1 MFQRLKECI
10 KRNKILYSF
19 LLKCYRCICYIGGG
33 QKYRKVQEFFRKQGN
48 DMLRESS
55 FLNSDSVVFELGG
68 YKGDWVGD
76 IYEKYLCNCYVFEP
90 IEEFC
95 DVIRM
100 KFQDVEKVHIYNM
113 GIGVTTYDSII
124 NVSEDGSS
132 VYDKNGNRK
141 IKIKAIKEFLEE
153 NRIDRIDFI
162 QINIEGGEYDIL
174 EWLIESG
181 DIKQIKILQIQFHD
195 RKEIDSKRRM
205 EDIQINL
212 EKTHTLEWA
221 FRPYVWERWI
231 SKEM

>member
-1 MFQRLKECI
+1 ML
-10 KRNKILYSF
+10 
-19 LLKCYRCICYIGGG
+19 
-33 QKYRKVQEFFRKQGN
+33 FR
-48 DMLRESS
+48 S
-55 FLNSDSVVFELGG
+55 
-68 YKGDWVGD
+68 
-76 IYEKYLCNCYVFEP
+76 
-90 IEEFC
+90 
-95 DVIRM
+95 
-100 KFQDVEKVHIYNM
+100 
-113 GIGVTTYDSII
+113 
-124 NVSEDGSS
+124 SS

>member
-1 MFQRLKECI
+1 MLSLHKLSR
-10 KRNKILYSF
+10 
-19 LLKCYRCICYIGGG
+19 GG

-113 GIGVTTYDSII
+113 
-124 NVSEDGSS
+124 
-132 VYDKNGNRK
+132 
-141 IKIKAIKEFLEE
+141 
-153 NRIDRIDFI
+153 
-162 QINIEGGEYDIL
+162 
-174 EWLIESG
+174 
-181 DIKQIKILQIQFHD
+181 
-195 RKEIDSKRRM
+195 
-205 EDIQINL
+205 
-212 EKTHTLEWA
+212 
-221 FRPYVWERWI
+221 
-231 SKEM
+231 